1 MEQTMPTNR
10 AFLLA
15 CATVAAVSLSA
26 ASSTPADAKPCHTDD
41 STPRQERSCLIRST
55 IRTIMTETAEQAA
68 MAKQAAMEKQA
79 AIQAAK
85 AKQAAAKQAAAKQAA
100 MQEQAAAKQSVM
112 AKEAASNTTTLNSPA
127 PADKP
132 PSEAAEPATQPRAAN
147 PCLTKDYLDN
157 GAVIFRDTCT
167 GEWAE
172 RPTGR
177 RAQQ

>member
-55 IRTIMTETAEQAA
+55 IRTIMTEAAEQAA

-79 AIQAAK
+79 AAMEAAK
-85 AKQAAAKQAAAKQAA
+85 AKQAAAKQAA
-100 MQEQAAAKQSVM
+100 MQKQAAAKQSVM
-112 AKEAASNTTTLNSPA
+112 AKEAVSNATALNSPA

-132 PSEAAEPATQPRAAN
+132 TSEAAEPATQPRAAN